1 MERAPRPPF
10 LSKVVPQVA
19 STPSVPR
26 HEGWPSAPDLDVS
39 PRPLRNDGFALRE
52 EARLPRGSK
61 LQSESSNAY
70 VYNMDPNILM
80 DCVGFR
86 PKSMFPDA
94 RKEAD
99 GDRSRGRSLDRDRDR
114 DLDLN
119 RAAVRDTAGRLSTL
133 ESQVRDGMRRMSRHV
148 SKLDS
153 EIGLLQQSANEEKLE
168 TSRWFAALT
177 TELQRIQSCL
187 SEDGNRGP
195 CSKEACRDS
204 QTEFDLEAET
214 GSHSE
219 EKLFAQPPHAN
230 SERLAT
236 VEGTATHRFEV
247 KDEMAD
253 PTADLQ
259 VSCCDNKGA
268 ATAHDGVEAQ
278 ARFFDGDRKALAH
291 RSVDSTH
298 LKSEHKIAGYPVIDG
313 RHFDVDGKHP
323 SGHPLIQARR
333 SQRDSTPK
341 PLIEARHVDDNENV
355 AATSLDDLV
364 ERVQDL
370 TQQVEAMGM
379 RTSTTRL
386 DEMAQRIDA
395 TITDLT
401 LAKYL
406 IACDCLSLA
415 RGEVKDKM
423 ELETINWVMSNK
435 ADGTASMATQS
446 HRGEVS
452 NAVSSA
458 APDSIYIRST
468 FGRSL
473 WGTKTLRATGSRW
486 DIGTDMASNY
496 HLRET
501 VWDAALLLGFSGI
514 GFVANCMLFIGLLAN
529 ITVQLLFCLIAAY
542 LPSER
547 NYFTEDATSAM
558 SDWHSL
564 TSLDTRIRVCSL
576 DETLSTDY
584 HQWSTLADA
593 TDYSRPFV
601 FPNVQQGPVLCCIVL
616 IAWTLCSVAAMR
628 SCVDFVVAVH
638 NACDPTSQVMC
649 IEYRLQRFTLS
660 RVPVMRVVW
669 ADVLGILQAC
679 IAVVLLY
686 FGAMWLIATTKTS
699 DLVLNAVALTYIME
713 IDELVFLTVVPRQV
727 SIVISNLHPLD
738 LRRRTSRIP
747 LGVPIRALC
756 SLVAIFLFV
765 FGMTFALSQHVAN
778 VDSVVTAMCG

>member
-1 MERAPRPPF
+1 M
-10 LSKVVPQVA
+10 
-19 STPSVPR
+19 
-26 HEGWPSAPDLDVS
+26 H
-39 PRPLRNDGFALRE
+39 
-52 EARLPRGSK
+52 
-61 LQSESSNAY
+61 
-70 VYNMDPNILM
+70 
-80 DCVGFR
+80 
-86 PKSMFPDA
+86 
-94 RKEAD
+94 
-99 GDRSRGRSLDRDRDR
+99 
-114 DLDLN
+114 
-119 RAAVRDTAGRLSTL
+119 
-133 ESQVRDGMRRMSRHV
+133 RMSRHV

-168 TSRWFAALT
+168 TSRWFAALS
-177 TELQRIQSCL
+177 TELQRLQSCL
-187 SEDGNRGP
+187 PEDGNNGP
-195 CSKEACRDS
+195 SSKEACRDS

-214 GSHSE
+214 RAHAE
-219 EKLFAQPPHAN
+219 EKLFAQLPHAN
-230 SERLAT
+230 SERHAT
-236 VEGTATHRFEV
+236 VEGTAARRTDV
-247 KDEMAD
+247 KNEMAD

-259 VSCCDNKGA
+259 ASRCDNEGA
-268 ATAHDGVEAQ
+268 ARAHEGVEAQ

-291 RSVDSTH
+291 LSVDSTH
-298 LKSEHKIAGYPVIDG
+298 LKSEYKIAGHPVIDG
-313 RHFDVDGKHP
+313 HHFDVDGKHP

-333 SQRDSTPK
+333 SPRDPTPN
-341 PLIEARHVDDNENV
+341 PLIEARPVDDDENLAALAAV
-355 AATSLDDLV
+355 GATSLDDLV

-406 IACDCLSLA
+406 IACDCISLA

-435 ADGTASMATQS
+435 ADGTASMTTKS

-501 VWDAALLLGFSGI
+501 VWDAALLLGFPGI
-514 GFVANCMLFIGLLAN
+514 GFVANCILFIGLLVN

-547 NYFTEDATSAM
+547 NYFTEDATSVM

-593 TDYSRPFV
+593 TEYSRPFV

-628 SCVDFVVAVH
+628 SCVDFMVAVH

-660 RVPVMRVVW
+660 GVPVMRVVW

-765 FGMTFALSQHVAN
+765 CGMTFALSQHVAN
-778 VDSVVTAMCG
+778 VDSVVAAMCH